1 MNSSTDRSQDPSP
14 FAWLMAGAVAA
25 VGLGTVLSARR
36 RRRAE
41 DDLWAAAESASTRTV
56 SRPDV
61 NGAGSGDEDVAGH
74 PS

>member
-1 MNSSTDRSQDPSP
+1 MGRSTDRSQDPSP

-25 VGLGTVLSARR
+25 VGLGSVLAARR

-41 DDLWAAAESASTRTV
+41 EDLWAAAEARDR
-56 SRPDV
+56 RPDP
-61 NGAGSGDEDVAGH
+61 GDDEVAGH

>member
-1 MNSSTDRSQDPSP
+1 MTRSSDRSSDPSP

-25 VGLGTVLSARR
+25 VGLGGVLASRR

-41 DDLWAAAESASTRTV
+41 DQLWAAAEAEVTR
-56 SRPDV
+56 P
-61 NGAGSGDEDVAGH
+61 GQGDDEVAGH